1 MQIYVI
7 WFFCFQLFF
16 WDGQTFSFQLDPV
29 GMDIIK
35 KGVTY
40 DAVTGAVKSCLFCRI
55 ATREEPGTIVFEDAQ
70 FVVFKTIA
78 PASSQHLLVTPRKHI
93 RNLKSLHGPK
103 DAALI
108 REMIEVGRTALGGD
122 AKGAH
127 FSFHV
132 PPYNSIDHLHLH
144 AIGMDIK

>member
-1 MQIYVI
+1 MQISAI
-7 WFFCFQLFF
+7 WLFCFQLFI
-16 WDGQTFSFQLDPV
+16 WEGHNFSFQLDPL

-55 ATREEPGTIVFEDAQ
+55 ARREEPGTIVFEDSQ

-78 PASSQHLLVTPRKHI
+78 PASSEHLLVTPRKHI
-93 RNLKSLHGPK
+93 RNLKSLSGPK

-108 REMIEVGRTALGGD
+108 REMIEVGRAALGVN

-144 AIGMDIK
+144 AIGIDI